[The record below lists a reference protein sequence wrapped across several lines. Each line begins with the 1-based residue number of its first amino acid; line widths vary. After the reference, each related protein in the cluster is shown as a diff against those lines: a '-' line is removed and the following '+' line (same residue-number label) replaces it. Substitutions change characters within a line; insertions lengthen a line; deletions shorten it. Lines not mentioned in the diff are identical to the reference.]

1 LKQIGFNDEIVADM
15 SATGS
20 ADLIGEL
27 EVVLNDGSAER
38 RVRTLQRLS
47 ELLVSSSERLS
58 ASQIG
63 VFDEVLLRLL
73 DCVGV
78 RALAELSVALAEF
91 AAPPEQTVRQL
102 ARHQNPAVASPLLSK
117 SPILLDKD
125 LVEIAKNRSQQHLVA
140 VAGRQNLSAALTDVI
155 LKMAGRDASR
165 ALAKNPSA
173 RLSKAGL
180 IVLLASA
187 KRDETMAE
195 SLGLRPD
202 LPARALRELLSSAT
216 ATVRAR
222 LLKAAPAELKQKIQ
236 AELDSVD
243 TQAKPKTQVPM
254 DPSDAHAAVAVLSRT
269 GKLNDSSVNRF
280 AIKQEHTNVVAALVL
295 LSGASV
301 ETIAPLMD
309 EAGGEGLIIACRASR
324 LNWQTTSAVLNNRRV
339 APLST
344 EQLDQAKEM
353 FEMLFVSTAQYTIRF
368 EPPATGAGSNGNA
381 VAAAG
386 GRG

>member
-1 LKQIGFNDEIVADM
+1 M

-47 ELLVSSSERLS
+47 ELLVSSSQRLS

-117 SPILLDKD
+117 SPILVDSE
-125 LVEIAKNRSQQHLVA
+125 LVQIAKNRSQQHLVA
-140 VAGRQNLSAALTDVI
+140 IAGRENLSAALTDVI

-195 SLGLRPD
+195 FLGLRPD
-202 LPARALRELLSSAT
+202 LPAGALRELLSSAT

-236 AELDSVD
+236 ADLESID
-243 TQAKPKTQVPM
+243 TQAKPATQGPM
-254 DPSDAHAAVAVLSRT
+254 QPSDAHAAVAVLSRT
-269 GKLNDSSVNRF
+269 GKLNDSTVNRF
-280 AIKQEHTNVVAALVL
+280 AIKQEYANVVAALVL

-324 LNWQTTSAVLNNRRV
+324 LNWQTTSAILNNRHV
-339 APLST
+339 PPLSKQ
-344 EQLDQAKEM
+344 QLEDARQM
-353 FEMLFVSTAQYTIRF
+353 FEMLLVSTAQYTIRF
-368 EPPATGAGSNGNA
+368 EPPAAAAGSNDNA
-381 VAAAG
+381 VAATG
-386 GRG
+386 GRA

>member
-1 LKQIGFNDEIVADM
+1 M
-15 SATGS
+15 SVTAS

-27 EVVLNDGSAER
+27 DVVLKDGSAER

-58 ASQIG
+58 ASQID

-78 RALAELSVALAEF
+78 QALAELSVALAEF
-91 AAPPEQTVRQL
+91 AAAPEQTVRQL

-117 SPILLDKD
+117 SPILIDSD

-140 VAGRQNLSAALTDVI
+140 VAARQNLSTALTDVI
-155 LKMAGRDASR
+155 VKMAGRDASR
-165 ALAKNPSA
+165 ALSKNPSA

-202 LPARALRELLSSAT
+202 LPAAALRDLLSSAT

-222 LLKAAPAELKQKIQ
+222 LLKAAPVELRERIQ
-236 AELDSVD
+236 TELDNIEAK
-243 TQAKPKTQVPM
+243 AKPATQSPM
-254 DPSDAHAAVAVLSRT
+254 RQSDAHAAVAVLSRT
-269 GKLNDSSVNRF
+269 GKLNDSTVNRF

-301 ETIAPLMD
+301 ETIAPFMD
-309 EAGGEGLIIACRASR
+309 ETGGEGLIIACRASR
-324 LNWQTTSAVLNNRRV
+324 LNWQTTSAVLNNRNV
-339 APLST
+339 PPLSKQ
-344 EQLDQAKEM
+344 QLDDARQM
-353 FEMLFVSTAQYTIRF
+353 FDMLFVSTAQYTIRF
-368 EPPATGAGSNGNA
+368 EPPASGGGSNDNA
-381 VAAAG
+381 VASAG
-386 GRG
+386 GRA